1 MISPVFMSGI
11 CFPQDK
17 KRSKPFSKNFAAVNN
32 TVDLCSRDFFKYQVS
47 FGENSCEEIQKYL
60 KKRKQKLV
68 KNRKTYKDI
77 NLYDINRIEGIQKDI
92 KVFSGLSLEQIKFLS
107 QYSKEFLL
115 QRGCNNMC
123 VHCYAGA
130 MPPSYKN
137 SEDKINKIDFEDFQS
152 LYNGFKELNKRLG
165 FNIFKNLE
173 DGYTT
178 LFHDADSSMIFLQD
192 KNGKM
197 YDYLDLA
204 KMLHEVTQRTVLFD
218 TAGWN
223 IQDKK
228 TQERMEKLV
237 QKAISSQD
245 YEFIEFCVS
254 VNPFHALNNRAVSH
268 LVSGNFE
275 KYKKFHDIYT
285 SRMANV
291 LFTFTP
297 LIEKDLLYLIP
308 RALPDETQN
317 AKGYCVED
325 LKKLYD
331 EIFDKLKMLYVQ
343 DYESGSK
350 KVVKNKEQIQNNL
363 NFFSEKMENI
373 QTNLSINGR
382 LTNIVTD
389 KKIKPYKITKANI
402 HDNPQKLEKENLAGI
417 IDINGKLYITN
428 WYESY
433 PTDIQLN
440 YKNKDKTTAEIQPNL
455 SQKKIKLL

>member
-1 MISPVFMSGI
+1 MLII
-11 CFPQDK
+11 
-17 KRSKPFSKNFAAVNN
+17 KNGGPTFINN
-32 TVDLCSRDFFKYQVS
+32 IAGRLIGLLFIPIVPNLIN
-47 FGENSCEEIQKYL
+47 GE
-60 KKRKQKLV
+60 V
-68 KNRKTYKDI
+68 PKDI

-92 KVFSGLSLEQIKFLS
+92 EVFNGLSLEQIKFLS

-285 SRMANV
+285 TRMANV

-350 KVVKNKEQIQNNL
+350 KVVKNKEQIQTNL